1 MALQPSG
8 LLYFPNFIPN
18 DLYDK
23 VVDFLNQS
31 NDWQC
36 VGIPEQSRKVLQY
49 GFEYKYRSAQTDI
62 KINPIPAVIDEL
74 RTLIK
79 SINNVPEEMP
89 FNQCIINRYLP
100 GQGIAPH
107 VDSPQFEDY
116 ICCFTLGSGGT
127 MVFQHPQHGKFE
139 LFVEPR
145 SVYLMSGAA
154 RYEWKH
160 SMSGKKSDKVNN
172 VKLLRETR
180 ISVTFRSVLK

>member
-1 MALQPSG
+1 MTLQPSG
-8 LLYFPNFIPN
+8 LLYFPDFIPN

-23 VVDFLNQS
+23 VLDFLNKS

-36 VGIPEQSRKVLQY
+36 VGIPEKSRKVLQY

-62 KINPIPAVIDEL
+62 EVTPIPAVIDEL
-74 RTLIK
+74 RVLIK
-79 SINNVPEEMP
+79 SINNIPEELP

-100 GQGIAPH
+100 GQGISPH

-116 ICCFTLGSGGT
+116 ICCFTMGSGGT
-127 MVFQHPQHGKFE
+127 MVFQHPTHGKYE

-145 SVYLMSGAA
+145 SVYLMSGEA
-154 RYEWKH
+154 RYKWKH
-160 SMSGKKSDKVNN
+160 SMSGKKSDRVNDK
-172 VKLLRETR
+172 KLLRETR